1 MPQSPTELTRIREET
16 IDKDDTFELE
26 DTAVGVQEPSPTNMP
41 LKAALNIGA
50 SDSPLELT
58 TKRKRGLS
66 AALDYPAYDC
76 FPGRSRPPEKAL
88 PLVPP
93 MALKTAELRAL
104 RRRKNASPSCSL
116 LCDEEEAVF
125 PTRKWSKPLAEMGDA
140 VKWKISVLKQF
151 NAIAY

>member
-26 DTAVGVQEPSPTNMP
+26 DTAVDVQESSPTSMP
-41 LKAALNIGA
+41 LKAALNMGA

-66 AALDYPAYDC
+66 AALDYPAYDNSPIRSTP
-76 FPGRSRPPEKAL
+76 PGKAL
-88 PLVPP
+88 PPVPP
-93 MALKTAELRAL
+93 MAFKAAEVRAL

-116 LCDEEEAVF
+116 LCDEEEAIF

-140 VKWKISVLKQF
+140 VNWKISVLNQF
-151 NAIAY
+151 NTIAY